1 MNNRKKLVQIL
12 AGVMAVI
19 MVLTLMLS
27 LIPTKVSAASSSEI
41 RKQLNKLKEEK
52 NEIAA
57 QIEEVRSLYD
67 ENATEIDSLISQK
80 NAIDQ
85 EIQLLHQQVDNI
97 NQQIAT
103 YAVLIADKQ
112 DELDDAQERLD
123 YLTEKNKERIRAM
136 EEEGKLSYWAV
147 IFKATSFSDLLDR
160 LNMVREIAEADQKR
174 MEELRQA
181 AQEVA
186 DAKADLETQKLVL
199 EENRKLLVETQAE
212 LEAKRA
218 QADELLRELV
228 ARGEEFEAL
237 LDASEEAQRELMEE
251 MAKMDKELD
260 KALYLEWL
268 ATYVPPKPE
277 TPDVPAP
284 EVPESDEDWI
294 TPVPYYT
301 LTSPFGMRLHPILG
315 YYRMHNGV
323 DLACASGTVIYAS
336 RGGQVEITGYQAN
349 GAGNYVQINHGD
361 GFRSIYMHM
370 TNYIVTQ
377 GQYVA
382 PGQIIGYVGNT
393 GLSKGAH
400 LHFGIS
406 YNGQYVNPME
416 YIG

>member
-1 MNNRKKLVQIL
+1 MKLKHNWLKSVAL
-12 AGVMAVI
+12 LLS
-19 MVLTLMLS
+19 LTLL
-27 LIPTKVSAASSSEI
+27 LGAVPVSARSSDEI
-41 RKQLNKLKEEK
+41 REEIRELEKQDAKLQEEMERLEAQLADNLDQIQDMVAQKNTLDQQITLIYQQIENLN
-52 NEIAA
+52 A
-57 QIEEVRSLYD
+57 QIKAYG
-67 ENATEIDSLISQK
+67 
-80 NAIDQ
+80 
-85 EIQLLHQQVDNI
+85 LLV
-97 NQQIAT
+97 
-103 YAVLIADKQ
+103 ADKQ
-112 DELDDAQERLD
+112 DALDAAQARLD
-123 YLTEKNKERIRAM
+123 ALNEKYKDRIRAM

-147 IFKATSFSDLLDR
+147 IFKANSFSDLLDR

-323 DLACASGTVIYAS
+323 DMACASGTVIYAS